1 MGGRPIGLVPRQYA
15 PPKGA
20 PGRGGSR
27 PSHHPPTALCRGARQ
42 GPAGHSTSGR
52 GSADEGAVGVTVR
65 SAVVGIGYCPASEAA
80 GHPPGLGYEPIPIPP
95 PFSSRPPRLTPL
107 PAVAT
112 PPAQSAPFHLV
123 GRRRSRGPWP
133 LFPPRQSSC
142 LVGGRLAC
150 AGARV
155 RRRPGLTRFSGVSR
169 GCLRQHG
176 APQWRPSRRRHRRC
190 PLPAGPA
197 PDRAAGLPP
206 LAPPGPLRTGRGHGR
221 ARGGRPRPQN
231 P

>member
-1 MGGRPIGLVPRQYA
+1 M
-15 PPKGA
+15 
-20 PGRGGSR
+20 
-27 PSHHPPTALCRGARQ
+27 
-42 GPAGHSTSGR
+42 TSAYGR

-65 SAVVGIGYCPASEAA
+65 SAVVGIGYCPAPEAA
-80 GHPPGLGYEPIPIPP
+80 GHPPGLGYEPIPFPP

-112 PPAQSAPFHLV
+112 PPAQSAPSFLV

-176 APQWRPSRRRHRRC
+176 APPGAPPDGATGGARFQRARLQIGQRASLPS
-190 PLPAGPA
+190 PLPARCVPA
-197 PDRAAGLPP
+197 AVTDVRLVPVGWKW
-206 LAPPGPLRTGRGHGR
+206 
-221 ARGGRPRPQN
+221 GGA
-231 P
+231 